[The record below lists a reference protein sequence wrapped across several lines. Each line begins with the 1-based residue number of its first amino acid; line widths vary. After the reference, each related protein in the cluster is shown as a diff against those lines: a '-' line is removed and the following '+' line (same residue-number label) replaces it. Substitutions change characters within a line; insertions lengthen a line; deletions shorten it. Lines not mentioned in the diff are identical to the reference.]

1 MTLLCQVLGI
11 VLEKELGANARL
23 FLFVVMEIISVN
35 PSQGTRLLLVA
46 GMEDAFAL
54 PDQYFKMCAFLHF
67 QFMPSL
73 F

>member
-1 MTLLCQVLGI
+1 MTLLCQVLEFG
-11 VLEKELGANARL
+11 KELGVNAGL
-23 FLFVVMEIISVN
+23 FLSVVVETIIVN

-54 PDQYFKMCAFLHF
+54 PDQYFKMYAFLHF
-67 QFMPSL
+67 QLMPSL